1 MIPKWSLSIGNFDT
15 VTLNIGIRPLI
26 EENKCNNS
34 GTEEQRNSVDTM
46 SVLLKSNVVNMYSIA
61 LYHCVIYT
69 V

>member
-1 MIPKWSLSIGNFDT
+1 MVPKYGKLRYDRLD
-15 VTLNIGIRPLI
+15 TLNIRIHPLI

-34 GTEEQRNSVDTM
+34 GMEEQRNTVDTM